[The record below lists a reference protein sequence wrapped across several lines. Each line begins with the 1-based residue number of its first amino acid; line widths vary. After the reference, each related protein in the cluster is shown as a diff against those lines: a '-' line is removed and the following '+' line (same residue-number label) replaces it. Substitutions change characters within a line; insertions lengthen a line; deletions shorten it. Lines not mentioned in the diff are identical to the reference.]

1 MISAPAALIS
11 LLAVALLASF
21 WLGMFR
27 IMLADTEFSPDARQY
42 WTRMFVLF
50 TVFAAVLYYNARRNS

>member
-1 MISAPAALIS
+1 MIEVVGALIS

-21 WLGMFR
+21 WLGMYR

-42 WTRMFVLF
+42 WMRMFILF
-50 TVFAAVLYYNARRNS
+50 NVFAAVLYYNARRNS